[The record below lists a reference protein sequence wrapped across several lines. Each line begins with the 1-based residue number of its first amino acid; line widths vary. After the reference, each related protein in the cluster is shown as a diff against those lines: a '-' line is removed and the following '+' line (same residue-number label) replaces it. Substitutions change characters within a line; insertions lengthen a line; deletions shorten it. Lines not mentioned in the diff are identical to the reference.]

1 MLCTMLNG
9 SLCRRRKNAL
19 IDQCSVAAG
28 KNLTLEGGIS
38 RGQWTNGE
46 FYYSVD
52 LSKDVKYKAE
62 AAV

>member
-1 MLCTMLNG
+1 MLVEKL
-9 SLCRRRKNAL
+9 LL
-19 IDQCSVAAG
+19 SVCFMFRQ
-28 KNLTLEGGIS
+28 LGGHYS
-38 RGQWTNGE
+38 TSEHKTNGE